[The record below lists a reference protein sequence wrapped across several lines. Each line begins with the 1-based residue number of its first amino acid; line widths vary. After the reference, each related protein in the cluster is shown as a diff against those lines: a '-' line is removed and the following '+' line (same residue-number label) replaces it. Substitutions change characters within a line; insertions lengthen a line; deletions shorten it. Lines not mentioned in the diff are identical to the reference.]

1 MVCFVSA
8 KEKRLLGRTKRELRG
23 LPGKPRPPMKL
34 GSPWE
39 VQLGAASQPQTLSAL
54 CTFYLGLEN
63 FPLWLGAWAVAWL
76 CDLEAAPDP
85 LWVSTVSSIKGA

>member
-8 KEKRLLGRTKRELRG
+8 KDKRLLGRNKRELRG

-39 VQLGAASQPQTLSAL
+39 VQLGAASQPQTLSASL
-54 CTFYLGLEN
+54 YVLFGSGKFSPVVESLGCCL
-63 FPLWLGAWAVAWL
+63 AV
-76 CDLEAAPDP
+76 
-85 LWVSTVSSIKGA
+85 